1 MELGVLD
8 PEWHPV
14 GEQQPGA
21 PVARAG
27 KTGNE
32 PDQAEDHAHD
42 EPPPWLD
49 DLPIRLK
56 ALLLRRDRALRRA
69 RMLRRGRLLRRRP
82 RRDRQLRRPEP
93 VGEPDVDADDG
104 HHEDAGEAEKP
115 PLAAV
120 RGAEYRG
127 VAAGADQY

>member
-14 GEQQPGA
+14 GEQQPGT

-32 PDQAEDHAHD
+32 PDQAQDDAHD

-49 DLPIRLK
+49 DLPVRLQ

-69 RMLRRGRLLRRRP
+69 RMLRGWLLRRRA

-93 VGEPDVDADDG
+93 VSEPDGDADDG
-104 HHEDAGEAEKP
+104 HHEDGDDAE
-115 PLAAV
+115 
-120 RGAEYRG
+120 
-127 VAAGADQY
+127 